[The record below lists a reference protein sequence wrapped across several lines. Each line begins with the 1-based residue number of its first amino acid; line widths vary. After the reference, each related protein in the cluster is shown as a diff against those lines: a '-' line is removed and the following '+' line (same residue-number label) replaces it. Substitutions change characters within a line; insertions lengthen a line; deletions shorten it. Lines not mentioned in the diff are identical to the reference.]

1 MAKSQTLTTNIVI
14 NAKTGNGFSEVGSTL
29 EHLGEIVSGVSTP
42 LLQFGQESVE
52 VYRDYQT
59 AMLDAEVAL
68 ATTYGKGSVELKK
81 VMSDLDV
88 AASEWARTTVFHTND
103 VAEAIA
109 NAAHAGWDYEQI
121 MTGIPAAIDLA
132 RAGGMDL
139 SSAVDYVVKS
149 TNAAGIEFQDMS
161 DWMNEWVFAANS
173 SASTVEEFGEAMTAM
188 GSTMRFAA
196 NPEELMTLIAVTA
209 DAGVTGS
216 QAGTMIRSALM
227 RLVSPTDKATEA
239 MEALGASTEELDE
252 IASKSDEINEAMEIL
267 TDNGFTGLYDA
278 NGKMKPVLQ
287 TFEELREALAKAAGG
302 YENLTDN
309 NEAAMKV
316 LGAIFPTRTITE
328 ALNLINAAEN
338 NWGGLYD
345 RLMAGEAEGYTQF
358 ASELMGSG
366 LDGAIRIAESRVE
379 NLKKSVGEE
388 LEPIVTDVAGM
399 IGDLADNL
407 AGMDPTAF
415 SAIVSGLEV
424 IAVAGPGLMLAG
436 GAMKLIGAAA
446 ATFSGAGGFILAA
459 VAIGAAAA
467 AWRDLDESYYK
478 NTFGDIA
485 LDSTAVAGY
494 LTDISQDFQNAS
506 KDVDAYRQALFDAH
520 TQYTDFTSTLS
531 KNLIQDVLTG
541 KNLSDA
547 DKEAY
552 YKQGENIGEQ
562 LVNGIQNGYDL
573 TAADV
578 ERTWG
583 GEEGVDASPLATGI
597 MATLAAAMERDIAQA
612 ESLSQQLRDAL
623 TSAFADNTITDEERA
638 AIQAPIDEMNKLIA
652 KQQAIDNYVEEQSML
667 RKAQSLGID
676 GFREVVDMVDQQRSE
691 QLEELMRDQDRTYA
705 MMEAEGYSD
714 RELSELRSQQQ
725 AAVGR
730 FRGRMDK
737 LVGDTAQMVLE
748 SSLPEEAGALNALVK
763 DYIEKGGRLD
773 ETGNAYKAFKDATD
787 GQEILS
793 MGKLV
798 TEAVEAM
805 GGYENLLS
813 QADLFTRTGDTDLAA
828 SYQRMAAMYDIFGH
842 GQEGTTVTAESAQN
856 VGMDYEATYANLENA
871 LGDATVS
878 AISKALFAQES
889 GTIPDWRGF
898 LGGAGYEAV
907 SSLAGKNRGDL
918 TSFLAGFS
926 EAEEYQVHIQPVI
939 DEMNEPIEITAAPRF
954 EATSGSYDLGDGQSV
969 EVDVEGDTASIEGDI
984 SALDNQTLTEILEG
998 DPTALHATIRGE
1010 DGQLIWTYVDG
1021 HPEGLESAINTY
1033 DGRHITVYIDTQE
1046 TITRT
1051 INERTA
1057 SAGGGR
1063 KFATGGRATEPSIFG
1078 EGTLPEWAIPEEHSE
1093 RTASLLDAARAAS
1106 GFTWPE
1112 IFARFGGLNGNPE
1125 NVATSIV
1132 YAPTIN
1138 AADATGVE
1146 QALAADKDRFER
1158 WFRDHQM
1165 REAMEVYA

>member
-239 MEALGASTEELDE
+239 MEALGASTEELEE

-267 TDNGFTGLYDA
+267 TDNGFTGLYDSQ
-278 NGKMKPVLQ
+278 GKMKPVLQ

-366 LDGAIRIAESRVE
+366 LDGAIRTAESKIE

-436 GAMKLIGAAA
+436 GALKLIGAAA

-562 LVNGIQNGYDL
+562 LVSGIQNGYDL

-748 SSLPEEAGALNALVK
+748 SSLPEEAGALNDLVSE
-763 DYIEKGGRLD
+763 YIGNGGRLD
-773 ETGNAYKAFKDATD
+773 ETSDAYKAFKDVTD

-793 MGKLV
+793 MGKLI

-856 VGMDYEATYANLENA
+856 VGMDYEATYANLESV
-871 LGDATVS
+871 LGDRTASIIGEALSAQAT
-878 AISKALFAQES
+878 
-889 GTIPDWRGF
+889 GTIPDWYSR
-898 LGGAGYEAV
+898 LGEPAFNAINSMGGGV
-907 SSLAGKNRGDL
+907 DMTG
-918 TSFLAGFS
+918 FLAGFS
-926 EAEEYQVHIQPVI
+926 ESEEYQVHVTPVMDSIAENTDVEPVEVPATPVMEEADVTTLDRDGIQVEIQGDVSDI
-939 DEMNEPIEITAAPRF
+939 DAKLASMSDQELLEYLIGNADNLDFQIT
-954 EATSGSYDLGDGQSV
+954 SHDGQ
-969 EVDVEGDTASIEGDI
+969 
-984 SALDNQTLTEILEG
+984 NLTEYLIG
-998 DPTALHATIRGE
+998 DPSNIETVL
-1010 DGQLIWTYVDG
+1010 QSYQ
-1021 HPEGLESAINTY
+1021 
-1033 DGRHITVYIDTQE
+1033 GRQITVHMNVVKHVI
-1046 TITRT
+1046 
-1051 INERTA
+1051 
-1057 SAGGGR
+1057 GGG
-1063 KFATGGRATEPSIFG
+1063 KDLYAEGGRATEASIFG
-1078 EGTLPEWAIPEEHSE
+1078 EAGPEWAIPEEHSS

-1125 NVATSIV
+1125 NVTTSIV

-1146 QALAADKDRFER
+1146 QSLAADKDRFER

>member
-42 LLQFGQESVE
+42 LLQFGQESVK

-252 IASKSDEINEAMEIL
+252 IAVDSGKINEAMEIL

-278 NGKMKPVLQ
+278 QGKMKPVLQ

-366 LDGAIRIAESRVE
+366 LDGAIRTAESKIE

-459 VAIGAAAA
+459 TAI
-467 AWRDLDESYYK
+467 
-478 NTFGDIA
+478 
-485 LDSTAVAGY
+485 
-494 LTDISQDFQNAS
+494 
-506 KDVDAYRQALFDAH
+506 
-520 TQYTDFTSTLS
+520 
-531 KNLIQDVLTG
+531 
-541 KNLSDA
+541 
-547 DKEAY
+547 
-552 YKQGENIGEQ
+552 
-562 LVNGIQNGYDL
+562 
-573 TAADV
+573 
-578 ERTWG
+578 
-583 GEEGVDASPLATGI
+583 
-597 MATLAAAMERDIAQA
+597 ATLAAAYKDWDTSMYHAQFGDMSLDSNAVAQYLDSITQKFTDSYSEINSFNQEVQNALTNYEALTSELSSSITTKMLTNQKLSGADIAQLQQLGTDIMKEVQTGIENNYAATLASLAMSMGEDNPDFQTLSGVLTQAYEQDIATA
-612 ESLSQQLRDAL
+612 EDLSQRLRDAMTAAFKDGHL
-623 TSAFADNTITDEERA
+623 TDDEVEAILAPIREANELMARQAAKDNYIEQQKLLRRAQTLGLDSMRESFAEARTSRDALIESRLAQMNGDYFEAQEAYQRKMDAATSDEERTRIERTWGRISA
-638 AIQAPIDEMNKLIA
+638 G
-652 KQQAIDNYVEEQSML
+652 L
-667 RKAQSLGID
+667 RA
-676 GFREVVDMVDQQRSE
+676 
-691 QLEELMRDQDRTYA
+691 DQDREVAAIGSDFNKFIATLGTTGLTSSEDLSDTWSTISALSGDFAANGMSTDLYNKFI
-705 MMEAEGYSD
+705 EGTSITDTDYIQRFLGEMID
-714 RELSELRSQQQ
+714 ELGGFGEIADSIKYFDEI
-725 AAVGR
+725 
-730 FRGRMDK
+730 
-737 LVGDTAQMVLE
+737 GDTSGSGLLRGIVNAANLIDAANNYVDQNANVDYNTRERGAVEGGDYEWLSTHAANYGQTLESLYNLASAGTSDMDWLQTLGFEGVGAFATQAGTTDINGWLTRTIGEGGIDVPVNPVMEETPQMEPVDMPVNAVMEEVEPEGEASGYTVSVQGDTTVLE
-748 SSLPEEAGALNALVK
+748 G
-763 DYIEKGGRLD
+763 
-773 ETGNAYKAFKDATD
+773 
-787 GQEILS
+787 
-793 MGKLV
+793 
-798 TEAVEAM
+798 
-805 GGYENLLS
+805 
-813 QADLFTRTGDTDLAA
+813 DL
-828 SYQRMAAMYDIFGH
+828 
-842 GQEGTTVTAESAQN
+842 
-856 VGMDYEATYANLENA
+856 
-871 LGDATVS
+871 S
-878 AISKALFAQES
+878 AIDS
-889 GTIPDWRGF
+889 T
-898 LGGAGYEAV
+898 
-907 SSLAGKNRGDL
+907 
-918 TSFLAGFS
+918 
-926 EAEEYQVHIQPVI
+926 
-939 DEMNEPIEITAAPRF
+939 EITALVNGN
-954 EATSGSYDLGDGQSV
+954 TDGLS
-969 EVDVEGDTASIEGDI
+969 
-984 SALDNQTLTEILEG
+984 
-998 DPTALHATIRGE
+998 ATIRAE
-1010 DGQLIWTYVDG
+1010 DGQVLTEYVNGD
-1021 HPEGLESAINTY
+1021 PSGLASVINSY
-1033 DGRHITVYIDTQE
+1033 NGRTITVHIRGIKE
-1046 TITRT
+1046 
-1051 INERTA
+1051 
-1057 SAGGGR
+1057 
-1063 KFATGGRATEPSIFG
+1063 FAAGGRATEPSIFG
-1078 EGTLPEWAIPEEHSE
+1078 EGRLPEWAIPEEHSE
-1093 RTASLLDAARAAS
+1093 HTASLLDAARAAS

-1125 NVATSIV
+1125 NVTTSIV

-1138 AADATGVE
+1138 AADATGVA
-1146 QALAADKDRFER
+1146 QVLAEDKDRFER